1 MIFQSLTLG
10 IRCFIRN
17 IFVFDIL
24 TVDCVIEVH
33 DARIPL
39 SGRNLDFRNDI
50 TGNRPHILVLNK
62 KDLIFGTRNSK
73 ESNYKEE
80 KLKERIKEVDES
92 ISEVIFTNCTKTRC
106 PGLQSVRK
114 ILIIYHSKI

>member
-1 MIFQSLTLG
+1 MIFQSLALE

-24 TVDCVIEVH
+24 TIDCVIEVH

-92 ISEVIFTNCTKTRC
+92 ISEVIFSNCTKTRC

-114 ILIIYHSKI
+114 ILIIYHSKM